1 MNVIYVDILFVV
13 NFFIT
18 FFLLQVTAKFSKRSE
33 KLWRI
38 VLASFIGGVYSLV
51 ILWDSLNFAVSCLGK
66 LAAAMLI
73 IIAAFK
79 FKGFK
84 AYIKEVAIFF
94 FVNLLFVGII
104 IGLWFI
110 FKPNG
115 VVINN

>member
-1 MNVIYVDILFVV
+1 M
-13 NFFIT
+13 
-18 FFLLQVTAKFSKRSE
+18 QVTAKFSKRSE

-51 ILWDSLNFAVSCLGK
+51 ILWDSLNFSVSCLGK
-66 LAAAMLI
+66 LVAAMLI

-110 FKPNG
+110 LSRTALLSIIQPFILMYRL
-115 VVINN
+115 VSC

>member
-51 ILWDSLNFAVSCLGK
+51 ILWDSLNFDVS
-66 LAAAMLI
+66 
-73 IIAAFK
+73 
-79 FKGFK
+79 
-84 AYIKEVAIFF
+84 
-94 FVNLLFVGII
+94 
-104 IGLWFI
+104 
-110 FKPNG
+110 
-115 VVINN
+115 